1 MIEALSHT
9 LSTLGIA
16 RGSALM
22 VHSDAMAVAQFP
34 GQSNDAGMHAF
45 WSGIQEWLGDEGTLL
60 VPTFTYSLT
69 RKVCFDRATSP
80 SEVGLMTELFRTLP
94 DVARTRDP
102 IFSMAVWGA
111 GGDEIITAGGHDSF
125 GQDSPFAWLAAHDGW
140 IVGFACHPDRITF
153 THYVEQQLGVD
164 YRFMK
169 RFEGEVCDGGAVRPW
184 YCDYYVRKLD
194 LASEIDLSRLVEALK
209 SQNKWHQ
216 GLFGRLP
223 VWAVRCADFAAV
235 AKQLIAEHPH
245 ALIREGA

>member
-34 GQSNDAGMHAF
+34 GQSNNAGMHSF
-45 WSGIQEWLGDEGTLL
+45 WCGIQEWLGDEGTLL

-94 DVARTRDP
+94 DVGRTRDP

-111 GGDEIITAGGHDSF
+111 GGDEIITAGGHDCF

-140 IVGFACHPDRITF
+140 IAGFACHPDRITF

-184 YCDYYVRKLD
+184 YCDYFVRRLD
-194 LASEIDLSRLVEALK
+194 LASEIDLSRLVDALK
-209 SQNKWHQ
+209 CQGKWRQ
-216 GLFGRLP
+216 ALFGRLP

>member
-1 MIEALSHT
+1 
-9 LSTLGIA
+9 
-16 RGSALM
+16 M

-34 GQSNDAGMHAF
+34 GQSNNAGMHAF
-45 WSGIQEWLGDEGTLL
+45 WSEIQEWLGDEGTLL

-69 RKVCFDRATSP
+69 RQVCFDRATSP

-94 DVARTRDP
+94 DVGRTRDP

-111 GGDEIITAGGHDSF
+111 GGDEIITAGGHDCF
-125 GQDSPFAWLAAHDGW
+125 GQDSPFAWLAARDGW
-140 IVGFACHPDRITF
+140 IAGFACHPDRITF

-169 RFEGEVCDGGAVRPW
+169 RFEGEVCEGGAVCPW
-184 YCDYYVRKLD
+184 YCDYFVRRLD
-194 LASEIDLSRLVEALK
+194 LASEIDLSRLVDALK
-209 SQNKWHQ
+209 CQGKWRQ
-216 GLFGRLP
+216 ALFGRLP

>member
-34 GQSNDAGMHAF
+34 GQSNNAGMHAF

-69 RKVCFDRATSP
+69 RQVCFDRVTSP

-94 DVARTRDP
+94 DVRRTRDP
-102 IFSMAVWGA
+102 IFSMAVWGV
-111 GGDEIITAGGHDSF
+111 GGDEIITAGGHDCF

-140 IVGFACHPDRITF
+140 IAGFACHPDRITF
-153 THYVEQQLGVD
+153 THYVEQQLGID

-184 YCDYYVRKLD
+184 YCDYFVRKLD

>member
-34 GQSNDAGMHAF
+34 GQSNDAGMHTF
-45 WSGIQEWLGDEGTLL
+45 WSGVQEWLGDEGTLL

-94 DVARTRDP
+94 DVGRTRDP

-111 GGDEIITAGGHDSF
+111 GGDEIITAGGHDCF

-140 IVGFACHPDRITF
+140 IAGFACHPDRITF

-169 RFEGEVCDGGAVRPW
+169 RVEGEVCEGGAVRPW
-184 YCDYYVRKLD
+184 YCDYFVRRLD

>member
-16 RGSALM
+16 RGSTLM

-34 GQSNDAGMHAF
+34 GQSNNAGMHAF

-69 RKVCFDRATSP
+69 RQVCFDRATSP

-94 DVARTRDP
+94 DVGRTRDP

-111 GGDEIITAGGHDSF
+111 GGGEIITAGGHDCF

-140 IVGFACHPDRITF
+140 IAGFACHPDRITF

-169 RFEGEVCDGGAVRPW
+169 RFEGDVCEGGAVRPW
-184 YCDYYVRKLD
+184 YCDYFVRRLD
-194 LASEIDLSRLVEALK
+194 LASEIDLSRLVDALK
-209 SQNKWHQ
+209 SQGKWRQ
-216 GLFGRLP
+216 ALFGRLP

-235 AKQLIAEHPH
+235 AKQLITEHPH

>member
-34 GQSNDAGMHAF
+34 GQSNNAGMHAF
-45 WSGIQEWLGDEGTLL
+45 WSGIQECLGDEGTLL

-69 RKVCFDRATSP
+69 RQVCFDRATSP

-94 DVARTRDP
+94 DVGRTRDP
-102 IFSMAVWGA
+102 LFSMAVWGA
-111 GGDEIITAGGHDSF
+111 GGDEIITAGGHDCF

-140 IVGFACHPDRITF
+140 IAGFACHPDRITF

-169 RFEGEVCDGGAVRPW
+169 RFEGEVCDGGDVRPW
-184 YCDYYVRKLD
+184 YCDYFVRRLD
-194 LASEIDLSRLVEALK
+194 LASEIDLSRLVDALK
-209 SQNKWHQ
+209 SQGKWRQ
-216 GLFGRLP
+216 ALFGRLP

>member
-34 GQSNDAGMHAF
+34 GQSNSAGMHAF

-69 RKVCFDRATSP
+69 RQVCFDRATSP

-94 DVARTRDP
+94 YVGRTRDP

-111 GGDEIITAGGHDSF
+111 GGDEIITAGGHDCF

-140 IVGFACHPDRITF
+140 IAGFACHPDRITF

-169 RFEGEVCDGGAVRPW
+169 RFEGEVCEGGAVRPW
-184 YCDYYVRKLD
+184 YCDYFVRRLD
-194 LASEIDLSRLVEALK
+194 LASEIDLSRLVDALK
-209 SQNKWHQ
+209 CQGKWRQ
-216 GLFGRLP
+216 ALFGRLP